1 MGEFLTIARPY
12 AVALFEGSQEQ
23 ECQAWEQVLQVL
35 ATSVTDT
42 SLLQVVADP
51 KVAAS
56 AVQAALLDALT
67 TLIPNPVQCLGV
79 KLHHFLSLI
88 LAAQRLNTVPDM
100 LTVFQALI
108 AERARIT
115 KVDVS
120 SAFELSPTQLA
131 DLQQALS
138 CRWQT
143 HVEVASATV
152 DKKLIGGAVVRA
164 RDRDLVFDGS
174 IRNRLNRLS
183 HSLNS

>member
-12 AVALFEGSQEQ
+12 AVALFEGSSAQ
-23 ECQAWEQVLQVL
+23 ECEAWEQVLQVL
-35 ATSVTDT
+35 AVSVADTD
-42 SLLQVVADP
+42 LLQVVADP
-51 KVAAS
+51 KVATP
-56 AVQAALLDALT
+56 AVQAALQDALV

-88 LAAQRLNTVPDM
+88 LAAKRLNTVPDM
-100 LTVFQALI
+100 LTIFQSLM

-120 SAFELSPTQLA
+120 SAFELSPAQLQ

-138 CRWQT
+138 KRWQT
-143 HVEVASATV
+143 EVEVASTRV
-152 DKKLIGGAVVRA
+152 DKSLIGGAVVRA

-174 IRNRLNRLS
+174 IRNRLNRLC
-183 HSLNS
+183 HSLTS